1 MRPVGALVFGHIG
14 DKWGRKTTFFLVLV
28 IMGVATVVMG
38 SLPTYAQAGV
48 LSTIGLFITRLIQG
62 FSIGGEIGGM
72 ATYIVENAPAGKRA
86 YYTSIASGMITAG
99 LFLAT
104 LTIYSTSA
112 ILGTSGLY
120 SYGWRILFWI
130 AAEIV
135 VIGIIFR
142 LFLQETPVYKDYAI
156 QGKTLK
162 SPIAAAFRKAGR
174 AMLLIFLIDIAL
186 TVDWY
191 FTHISN
197 YTYMLTISKVPV
209 NTALLAYTILLVIA
223 PFMYVISGYLADKY
237 GRKTMLKWIF
247 TLTAITA
254 FLIGYKFT
262 VTNNIF
268 ILSIVSLIFL
278 VFAAFSTASAF
289 TSFDE
294 IAPANVKYTAY
305 SFPYH
310 AGVGILGGFTPYI
323 TIWLILTLGTSI
335 AGSLYPAIASVI
347 SAVVAWIWYPETRD
361 IDIRKTV

>member
-1 MRPVGALVFGHIG
+1 
-14 DKWGRKTTFFLVLV
+14 
-28 IMGVATVVMG
+28 
-38 SLPTYAQAGV
+38 
-48 LSTIGLFITRLIQG
+48 
-62 FSIGGEIGGM
+62 
-72 ATYIVENAPAGKRA
+72 
-86 YYTSIASGMITAG
+86 
-99 LFLAT
+99 
-104 LTIYSTSA
+104 
-112 ILGTSGLY
+112 
-120 SYGWRILFWI
+120 
-130 AAEIV
+130 
-135 VIGIIFR
+135 
-142 LFLQETPVYKDYAI
+142 
-156 QGKTLK
+156 
-162 SPIAAAFRKAGR
+162 
-174 AMLLIFLIDIAL
+174 
-186 TVDWY
+186 
-191 FTHISN
+191 
-197 YTYMLTISKVPV
+197 MLTISKVPV

-223 PFMYVISGYLADKY
+223 PFMYVIGGYLADKY

-278 VFAAFSTASAF
+278 VFAAFSTASAL

-310 AGVGILGGFTPYI
+310 VGVGILGGFTPYI